1 MEIDDPRGPNN
12 IQLAWYL
19 SDMTAAARETSVMEL
34 KLGSCERS
42 RWMAA
47 KIMIQELVR
56 SGWQSGHA
64 TV

>member
-1 MEIDDPRGPNN
+1 MI
-12 IQLAWYL
+12 
-19 SDMTAAARETSVMEL
+19 AAARETSVMEL
-34 KLGSCERS
+34 KFGSCERS

-56 SGWQSGHA
+56 RGLQSGQA